1 MIVTF
6 EYLNILP
13 LFLILPCPQAQH
25 FASLPLLHVCRHV
38 QAIEGEGE
46 EEEEGEEE
54 DAHTAD
60 PAPDSASPLSHA
72 HS

>member
-46 EEEEGEEE
+46 EE